1 MKTKQNGSI
10 RDARDFPMVTKTSSP
25 KGNSKG
31 NPKGNNYNFD
41 QAVVLRQSPVWSRAI
56 MVSLMGVACFGIIW
70 ACVAKIEQVVPAVG
84 QLKPQGAIKEI
95 QAPFSGIVK
104 EVYVKDGQQVKPGD
118 LLLTFDSAGTRAEV
132 ESLQKI
138 RTSLLQQNQLYRS
151 LTTTDSLAPGK
162 IELVQNRLPREVL
175 FLLKSRTALLAENQL
190 LRKQLGNTGEGQQLD
205 NDEQQRLQFAKQ
217 ELDTRTAAARLE
229 VEQVRKELAQ
239 NQVRINDAR
248 VNLQIEQSILS
259 KLKPLAE
266 QGAIAQL
273 QYLQQQQKV
282 QGRNAEI
289 ATLLEEQQRLQYK
302 MEQGRQQTTNTV
314 AVSNKNILEK
324 IADNKKNIAEIDSQF
339 SKILLEN
346 EQRLADTN
354 SKLAQAKLNIKYQEV
369 RAPIAGTIFD
379 LQAKNAGFVASPTQQ
394 LLKIVPNDN
403 YVGEIYITN
412 KDIGFVREGMKVDV
426 RVDSFPYSEFGEIKG
441 NISWI
446 GSDAL
451 APDQTHQFYRFPA
464 TVALEKQKLNI
475 KDRVIGLQSGMS
487 ITANIKIREERR
499 VINLIT
505 DMFTNQADHLKKVR

>member
-10 RDARDFPMVTKTSSP
+10 RDARDLPMVTKSHNFTSEQS
-25 KGNSKG
+25 
-31 NPKGNNYNFD
+31 
-41 QAVVLRQSPVWSRAI
+41 VVLRQSPIWSRAI
-56 MVSLMGVACFGIIW
+56 MVSLMGVACFSIIW

-84 QLKPQGAIKEI
+84 QLKPKEAIKEV

-104 EVYVKDGQQVKPGD
+104 QLYIKDGQQVKAGD
-118 LLLTFDSAGTRAEV
+118 LLLTFDSGANRAEI

-138 RTSLLQQNQLYRS
+138 RASILQQNQLYRS
-151 LTTTDSLAPGK
+151 LTVSDSLAPTQ
-162 IELVQNRLPREVL
+162 IELLQKKLPREVI

-190 LRKQLGNTGEGQQLD
+190 LRKELDNTGEGQQFD
-205 NDEQQRLQFAKQ
+205 NDSQQRLQFAKK

-229 VEQVRKELAQ
+229 VEQVKKELAQ
-239 NQVRINDAR
+239 NQVKIEDSQAS
-248 VNLQIEQSILS
+248 LKIEQSILD

-282 QGRNAEI
+282 QNRNAEI
-289 ATLLEEQQRLQYK
+289 ATLIQEQQRLQYK
-302 MEQGRQQTTNTV
+302 IEQGRQQTDNTV
-314 AVSNKNILEK
+314 AVSGKNIHDK
-324 IADNKKNIAEIDSQF
+324 IADNKKNIAEIDTQF
-339 SKILLEN
+339 TKIMLEN

-354 SKLAQAKLNIKYQEV
+354 SKLAQAKLNMKYQEL

-403 YVGEIYITN
+403 YVAEIYITN
-412 KDIGFVREGMKVDV
+412 KDIGFVKEGMKVDV

-446 GSDAL
+446 ASDAL
-451 APDQTHQFYRFPA
+451 PPDQTHQFYRFPA
-464 TVALEKQKLNI
+464 KVVLEKQKLNI
-475 KDRVIGLQSGMS
+475 KGREVGVQSGMS
-487 ITANIKIREERR
+487 ITANVKIREERR

-505 DMFTNQADHLKKVR
+505 DMFTNQADNLKQVR

>member
-1 MKTKQNGSI
+1 MKTKQNASI
-10 RDARDFPMVTKTSSP
+10 RDARDLAMVTKNHNLTSEQS
-25 KGNSKG
+25 
-31 NPKGNNYNFD
+31 
-41 QAVVLRQSPVWSRAI
+41 VVLRQSPIWSRAI
-56 MVSLMGVACFGIIW
+56 MVSLVGVACFSIIW

-84 QLKPQGAIKEI
+84 QLKPKEAIKEV

-104 EVYVKDGQQVKPGD
+104 QLSIKDGQQVKAGD
-118 LLLTFDSAGTRAEV
+118 LLLTFDSGANRAEI

-138 RTSLLQQNQLYRS
+138 RASILQQNQLYRS
-151 LTTTDSLAPGK
+151 LTVSDSLAPTQ
-162 IELVQNRLPREVL
+162 IELLQKKLPREVI

-190 LRKQLGNTGEGQQLD
+190 LRKELDNTGEGQQFD
-205 NDEQQRLQFAKQ
+205 NDSQQRLQFAKK

-229 VEQVRKELAQ
+229 VEQVKKELAQ
-239 NQVRINDAR
+239 NQVKIEDSQAS
-248 VNLQIEQSILS
+248 LKIEQSILD

-282 QGRNAEI
+282 QNRNAEI
-289 ATLLEEQQRLQYK
+289 ATLIQEQQRLQYK
-302 MEQGRQQTTNTV
+302 IEQGRQQTDNTV
-314 AVSNKNILEK
+314 AVSGKNIHDK
-324 IADNKKNIAEIDSQF
+324 ITNNKKNIAEIDTQF
-339 SKILLEN
+339 TKIMLEN

-354 SKLAQAKLNIKYQEV
+354 SKLAQAKLNMKYQEL

-403 YVGEIYITN
+403 YVAEIYITN
-412 KDIGFVREGMKVDV
+412 KDIGFVKEGMKVDV

-441 NISWI
+441 KISWI

-451 APDQTHQFYRFPA
+451 PPDQTHQFYRFPA
-464 TVALEKQKLNI
+464 KVVLEKQKLNI
-475 KDRVIGLQSGMS
+475 KGREVGVQSGMS
-487 ITANIKIREERR
+487 ITANVKIREERR

-505 DMFTNQADHLKKVR
+505 DMFTNQADNLKQVR

>member
-10 RDARDFPMVTKTSSP
+10 RDARDLPMVTKNHNFTS
-25 KGNSKG
+25 
-31 NPKGNNYNFD
+31 D
-41 QAVVLRQSPVWSRAI
+41 QSVVLRQSPIWSRAI
-56 MVSLMGVACFGIIW
+56 MVSLMGVACFSIIW

-84 QLKPQGAIKEI
+84 QLKPKEAIKEV

-104 EVYVKDGQQVKPGD
+104 QLYIKDGQQVKAGD
-118 LLLTFDSAGTRAEV
+118 LLLTFDSGANKAEI

-138 RTSLLQQNQLYRS
+138 RASILQQNQLYRS
-151 LTTTDSLAPGK
+151 LTVSDSLAPNQ
-162 IELVQNRLPREVL
+162 IELLQNKLPREVV

-190 LRKQLGNTGEGQQLD
+190 LRKELDNTGEGQQFD
-205 NDEQQRLQFAKQ
+205 NDSQQRLQVAKK

-229 VEQVRKELAQ
+229 VEQVKKELAQ
-239 NQVRINDAR
+239 NQVKIEDSQAS
-248 VNLQIEQSILS
+248 LKIEQSILD

-282 QGRNAEI
+282 QNRNAEI
-289 ATLLEEQQRLQYK
+289 ATLIQEQQRLQYK
-302 MEQGRQQTTNTV
+302 IEQGRQQTDNTV
-314 AVSNKNILEK
+314 AISGKNIHDK
-324 IADNKKNIAEIDSQF
+324 IADNKKNIAELDTQF
-339 SKILLEN
+339 TKIMLEN

-354 SKLAQAKLNIKYQEV
+354 SKLAQAKLNMKYQEL

-403 YVGEIYITN
+403 YVAEIYITN
-412 KDIGFVREGMKVDV
+412 KDIGFVKEGMKVDV

-441 NISWI
+441 KISWI

-451 APDQTHQFYRFPA
+451 PPDQTHQFYRFPA
-464 TVALEKQKLNI
+464 KVVLEKQKLNI
-475 KDRVIGLQSGMS
+475 KGREVGVQSGMS
-487 ITANIKIREERR
+487 ITANVKIREERR

-505 DMFTNQADHLKKVR
+505 DMFTNQADNLKQVR

>member
-1 MKTKQNGSI
+1 MKTKQNASI
-10 RDARDFPMVTKTSSP
+10 RDARDLAMVTKNHNLTSEQS
-25 KGNSKG
+25 
-31 NPKGNNYNFD
+31 
-41 QAVVLRQSPVWSRAI
+41 VVLRQSPIWSRAI
-56 MVSLMGVACFGIIW
+56 MVSLVGVACFSIIW

-84 QLKPQGAIKEI
+84 QLKPKEAIKEV

-104 EVYVKDGQQVKPGD
+104 QLFIKDGQQVKAGD
-118 LLLTFDSAGTRAEV
+118 LLLTFDSGANRAEI

-138 RTSLLQQNQLYRS
+138 RASILQQNQLYRS
-151 LTTTDSLAPGK
+151 LTVSDSLAPTQ
-162 IELVQNRLPREVL
+162 IELLQKKLPREVI

-190 LRKQLGNTGEGQQLD
+190 LRKELDNTGEGQQFD
-205 NDEQQRLQFAKQ
+205 NDSQQRLQFAKK

-229 VEQVRKELAQ
+229 VEQVKKELAQ
-239 NQVRINDAR
+239 NQVKIEDSQAS
-248 VNLQIEQSILS
+248 LKIEQSILD

-282 QGRNAEI
+282 QNRNAEI
-289 ATLLEEQQRLQYK
+289 ATLIQEQQRLQYK
-302 MEQGRQQTTNTV
+302 IEQGRQQTDNTV
-314 AVSNKNILEK
+314 AVSGKNIHDK
-324 IADNKKNIAEIDSQF
+324 ITNNKKNIAEIDTQF
-339 SKILLEN
+339 TKIMLEN

-354 SKLAQAKLNIKYQEV
+354 SKLAQAKLNMKYQEL

-403 YVGEIYITN
+403 YVAEIYITN
-412 KDIGFVREGMKVDV
+412 KDIGFVKEGMKVDV

-441 NISWI
+441 KISWI

-451 APDQTHQFYRFPA
+451 PPDQTHQFYRFPA
-464 TVALEKQKLNI
+464 KVVLEKQKLNI
-475 KDRVIGLQSGMS
+475 KGREVGVQSGMS
-487 ITANIKIREERR
+487 ITANVKIREERR

-505 DMFTNQADHLKKVR
+505 DMFTNQADNLKQVR

>member
-10 RDARDFPMVTKTSSP
+10 RDARDLPMVTKNHNFTSEQS
-25 KGNSKG
+25 
-31 NPKGNNYNFD
+31 
-41 QAVVLRQSPVWSRAI
+41 VVLRQSPIWSRAI
-56 MVSLMGVACFGIIW
+56 MISLMGVACFSLIW

-84 QLKPQGAIKEI
+84 QLKPKEAIKEV

-104 EVYVKDGQQVKPGD
+104 QLYVKDGQKVEAGD
-118 LLLTFDSAGTRAEV
+118 LLLTFDSGANRAEI

-138 RTSLLQQNQLYRS
+138 RASILQQNQLYRS
-151 LTTTDSLAPGK
+151 LTVSDSLAPSQ
-162 IELVQNRLPREVL
+162 IELLQKKLPREVI

-190 LRKQLGNTGEGQQLD
+190 LRKELGNTGEGQQFD
-205 NDEQQRLQFAKQ
+205 NDSQQRLQVAKK
-217 ELDTRTAAARLE
+217 ELDTRTSAARLE
-229 VEQVRKELAQ
+229 VEQVKKELAQ
-239 NQVRINDAR
+239 NQVKIEDSQAS
-248 VNLQIEQSILS
+248 LKIEQSILD

-282 QGRNAEI
+282 QNRNAEI
-289 ATLLEEQQRLQYK
+289 ATLIQEQQRLQYK
-302 MEQGRQQTTNTV
+302 IEQGRQQTDNTV
-314 AVSNKNILEK
+314 AVSGKNIHDK
-324 IADNKKNIAEIDSQF
+324 IADNKKNIAEIDTQF
-339 SKILLEN
+339 TKIMLEN

-354 SKLAQAKLNIKYQEV
+354 SKLAQAKLNMKYQEL

-403 YVGEIYITN
+403 YVAEIYITN
-412 KDIGFVREGMKVDV
+412 KDIGFVKEGMKVDV

-446 GSDAL
+446 ASDAL
-451 APDQTHQFYRFPA
+451 PPDQTHQFYRFPA
-464 TVALEKQKLNI
+464 KVVLEKQKLNI
-475 KDRVIGLQSGMS
+475 KGREVGVQSGMS
-487 ITANIKIREERR
+487 ITANVKIREERR

-505 DMFTNQADHLKKVR
+505 DMFTNQADNLKQVR